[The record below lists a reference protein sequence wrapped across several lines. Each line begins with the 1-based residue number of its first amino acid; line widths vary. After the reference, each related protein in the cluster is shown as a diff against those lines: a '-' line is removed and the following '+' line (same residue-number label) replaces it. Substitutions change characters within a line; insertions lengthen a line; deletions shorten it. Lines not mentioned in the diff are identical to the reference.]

1 MLKGIINWIRNH
13 LGKTSDDVTAQA
25 IIVNKKSR
33 PVPVQHHVDQNTK
46 VYLSDPTHP
55 HMVIDVLEPNDTML
69 AMRSIGEMGG
79 GYPLGSLQ
87 QQALAL
93 KIMVQEALVYMAGKS
108 PKQIKNWAA
117 VKSLILMPR
126 AGKDINAYYDRG
138 SLQFFFFGDPK
149 TNKNIFSCDARP
161 VVVHE
166 FGHAF
171 LDILRPDWWDAQAV
185 EIWAFHEAFGDMTA
199 ALMSLQHDMLIDY
212 AITETGGDL
221 MKSNILTRLA
231 AEMGT
236 GLYHLTEGK
245 NGELPNCLRDMTHA
259 FKYVEPESLPKKGR
273 DDQLLGE
280 SHSFSRVFTGAFW
293 EIIVRIGVAQ
303 INQGYVL
310 RDGMKISRDIVAHYL
325 LKAVVQAPTTV
336 RLFDAIAQQMLA
348 ADHADGGK
356 YQTIMREVF
365 SQRGILR
372 QQVMMLEN
380 VDVDTILKD
389 IKEPHEVQTYGNMKI
404 VRTLTTKTMK
414 ISDKLGP
421 VTALDA
427 NPLFDLE
434 IMVPDQM
441 AYYFDNDKLVGVS
454 ESHENEILDAAYNC
468 LRMLNDDNMVGDHAG
483 ALFENRNGKLVR
495 KQIVCTCG
503 KPNYCDPNAPEYG
516 KPWKPANNSGCV
528 ACHNGN
534 CQPRSCDCDPV
545 PTNPAPKV
553 GCYTTVRAGG
563 RTTYKYGNSASRKV
577 C

>member
-1 MLKGIINWIRNH
+1 MFKGIINWIKN
-13 LGKTSDDVTAQA
+13 LGKTSDEVTAQA
-25 IIVNKKSR
+25 IRVNRKTRS
-33 PVPVQHHVDQNTK
+33 VPVTVKPTNPNTK
-46 VYLSDPTHP
+46 VYLNDPTYP
-55 HMVIDVLEPNDTML
+55 HMVVDRLEPTDTIL

-93 KIMVQEALVYMAGKS
+93 KITVNDALIYMASKS

-117 VKSLILMPR
+117 VQSLILMPR
-126 AGKDINAYYDRG
+126 AGKDLNAYYDRG
-138 SLQFFFFGDPK
+138 SLRFFFFGDSK
-149 TNKNIFSCDARP
+149 MNKNIFACDSCP

-171 LDILRPDWWDAQAV
+171 LDILRPDWWDTQAAEV
-185 EIWAFHEAFGDMTA
+185 WAFHEAFGDIA
-199 ALMSLQHDMLIDY
+199 ATLVALQHDALIDY
-212 AITETGGDL
+212 AITETNNDL

-236 GLYHLTEGK
+236 GLYHITGGK
-245 NGELPNCLRDMTHA
+245 NGELPNCLRDMTQY
-259 FKYVEPESLPKKGR
+259 FKYIEPERLPSKGR
-273 DDQLLGE
+273 DDQLINE
-280 SHSFSRVFTGAFW
+280 SHSFARVFTGAFW
-293 EIIVRIGVAQ
+293 EILVKIGMAHV
-303 INQGYVL
+303 NQGHTL
-310 RDGMKISRDIVAHYL
+310 RDGMKLSRDIVAHYL
-325 LKAVVQAPTTV
+325 MTAVVQAPTTV

-348 ADHADGGK
+348 IDHAEGAK

-372 QQVMMLEN
+372 QSVMMLED
-380 VDVDTILKD
+380 VDVNSFLKD
-389 IKEPHEVQTYGNMKI
+389 IKEPHEVQNHGDMKI

-414 ISDKLGP
+414 LSDKLGP
-421 VTALDA
+421 VMALDA

-434 IMVPDQM
+434 ITVPDQT
-441 AYYFDNDKLVGVS
+441 AYYFEKDKLVGTS
-454 ESHENEILDAAYNC
+454 ESHEGEILDAAYNC
-468 LRMLNDDNMVGDHAG
+468 LRILNDGGMVGDHDS
-483 ALFENRNGKLVR
+483 ALFENRHGKLVR

-503 KPNYCDPNAPEYG
+503 RPNYCDPNAPEFG

-528 ACHNGN
+528 GCYNGD

-545 PTNPAPKV
+545 PKNPAPKI

-563 RTTYKYGNSASRKV
+563 RTTYKYGSSASRKV